1 MLNNEAGANEVQAI
15 ISTAAASAVNVAEVA
30 SKLADHGL
38 TDSEIRQVLEIGFD
52 TLPFGSDE
60 IAVMPK
66 LRRETVKYGLSLGD
80 RCCLATALV
89 NGGEVITADRAWAR
103 VAIPG
108 LKITVLQERSS

>member
-66 LRRETVKYGLSLGD
+66 LRRETVKYGLSLGI
-80 RCCLATALV
+80 
-89 NGGEVITADRAWAR
+89 GIAWPLR
-103 VAIPG
+103 WS
-108 LKITVLQERSS
+108 TVER